1 MGGPVVQSTGKE
13 TDTNMIIEPRI
24 PLQKPASLRPP
35 SGEAMMNPIAETIV
49 VQPPQMPPEAPVPMH
64 ARAFDFVTI
73 RDIAEI
79 LAAPLR
85 HRGRPALAKV
95 PRQVPPPR

>member
-1 MGGPVVQSTGKE
+1 
-13 TDTNMIIEPRI
+13 
-24 PLQKPASLRPP
+24 
-35 SGEAMMNPIAETIV
+35 MMNSVAETIDE
-49 VQPPQMPPEAPVPMH
+49 QPPQMPPEAPMPMH

-73 RDIAEI
+73 RDIAQI

-95 PRQVPPPR
+95 PQQVPPPR